1 VADLPG
7 LVRGAHANVGLGHS
21 FLRHV
26 ERTKVLVFVLDV
38 AGSEGSDAI
47 LCFFLFFFVRCSG
60 QRRYVAILF
69 FFVLDVAGREGRDAI
84 LKSPL
89 HREVN
94 TSSKFLCIVS
104 LCSSGLV

>member
-1 VADLPG
+1 MGVVDREDPTAEPFTVADLPG

-38 AGSEGSDAI
+38 AGSEG
-47 LCFFLFFFVRCSG
+47 
-60 QRRYVAILF
+60 
-69 FFVLDVAGREGRDAI
+69 RDAI

-89 HREVN
+89 CRELYM
-94 TSSKFLCIVS
+94 SSKFLCVVS
-104 LCSSGLV
+104 LCSAYNTPMTLGIY

>member
-1 VADLPG
+1 MADLPG

-38 AGSEGSDAI
+38 AGSEG
-47 LCFFLFFFVRCSG
+47 
-60 QRRYVAILF
+60 
-69 FFVLDVAGREGRDAI
+69 RDAI

-89 HREVN
+89 CRELYM
-94 TSSKFLCIVS
+94 SS
-104 LCSSGLV
+104 

>member
-1 VADLPG
+1 MADLPG

-47 LCFFLFFFVRCSG
+47 LCFFLFFFLCD
-60 QRRYVAILF
+60 VAGSEGTSLF
-69 FFVLDVAGREGRDAI
+69 FF
-84 LKSPL
+84 
-89 HREVN
+89 
-94 TSSKFLCIVS
+94 FLCWM
-104 LCSSGLV
+104 